1 MSDFNFKNGSS
12 SENKSCFIRLAYI
25 NSGLLFIIFEII
37 IIILSI
43 VITAII
49 PLLIS
54 FISPYISAGISGII
68 LIVFTIFISK
78 EFLFKK

>member
-1 MSDFNFKNGSS
+1 MRKPIPYKKPEGKKPIDK
-12 SENKSCFIRLAYI
+12 KKI
-25 NSGLLFIIFEII
+25 LLFIIFEII

>member
-1 MSDFNFKNGSS
+1 MRKPIPYKKPEEKKPIDK
-12 SENKSCFIRLAYI
+12 EKI
-25 NSGLLFIIFEII
+25 LLFIIFEII

>member
-1 MSDFNFKNGSS
+1 MRKPIPYKKPEEKKTIDK
-12 SENKSCFIRLAYI
+12 KRII
-25 NSGLLFIIFEII
+25 LFIIFEII
-37 IIILSI
+37 IIILAI

-49 PLLIS
+49 PLLMS
-54 FISPYISAGISGII
+54 FISPYISAGISGLI